1 MMMTRARQA
10 SVRGG
15 GMAFWLGV
23 GAVLAAA
30 LIYRQLPEIRRYL
43 RMERM

>member
-1 MMMTRARQA
+1 MTTT
-10 SVRGG
+10 GG
-15 GMAFWLGV
+15 GSGRVAFLLGIGCV
-23 GAVLAAA
+23 VAAA